1 MRDGEKL
8 RFGII
13 GPGSIARKFCQA
25 AERSGVVE
33 VAAAASR
40 TPGKAKAF
48 AGEFGI
54 ESAYEDYGEMLAR
67 PDIEAVYIST
77 THNFHYE
84 NILAALNAGKHVLCE
99 KAMVLT
105 RAQAEAVFALA
116 KEKNRFCMEA
126 MWSRFLPAV
135 QKARSWVLEG
145 RIGRVEMANC
155 VIGFLSAPDAENRIR
170 NPKLAGGAMYDIGVY
185 AIEITDYLVPETLR
199 EVTSVTTRME
209 TGVDKMDNLT
219 LRYDNCVANLQV
231 IVTAPTDSFL
241 DLFGTEGR
249 IRIPT
254 PVTAQSCAL
263 YGADG
268 AREEYTA
275 PSENGFVYEIR
286 DMARCI
292 REGKI
297 TSGVIPPEDTI
308 QCAAIFDKVL
318 STK

>member
-1 MRDGEKL
+1 MCDGKKL

-13 GPGSIARKFCQA
+13 GPGSIARKFCRA
-25 AERSGVVE
+25 AERSGVAE
-33 VAAAASR
+33 IAAAASR
-40 TPGKAKAF
+40 TPGKAEAF

-54 ESAYEDYGEMLAR
+54 ESAYEGYEEMLAR

-84 NILAALNAGKHVLCE
+84 NILAALNAGKHVICE

-116 KEKNRFCMEA
+116 KERKCYCMEA

-135 QKARSWVLEG
+135 QRARAWVQEG
-145 RIGRVEMANC
+145 RIGQVEMANC

-185 AIEITDYLVPETLR
+185 AIEITDYLIRETLR

-209 TGVDKMDNLT
+209 TGVDKVDNLT

-241 DLFGTEGR
+241 DLFGTKGR
-249 IRIPT
+249 IRIPQ
-254 PVTAQSCAL
+254 PVTAQSCAF

-268 AREEYTA
+268 AKEEYTA
-275 PSENGFVYEIR
+275 PEENGFVYEIR
-286 DMARCI
+286 DMVRCV
-292 REGKI
+292 REGRI
-297 TSGVIPPEDTI
+297 TSDVIPPEDTI
-308 QCAAIFDKVL
+308 QCAGIFDKVL